1 MLRLLCTICH
11 ECIAGRDTIEAHV
24 AEHKSVGDAM
34 QVWWA
39 VSDGLVLR
47 PIIARTAKV
56 IHKTTSRRADNDRRN
71 LRKKEH

>member
-11 ECIAGRDTIEAHV
+11 KCIVGRDTIEAHV

-39 VSDGLVLR
+39 VSNGLVLR
-47 PIIARTAKV
+47 PIIAYREGN
-56 IHKTTSRRADNDRRN
+56 SQNDI
-71 LRKKEH
+71 KEGRQ